1 MAKPT
6 IFQRV
11 ATVRR
16 WSESA
21 KRKSDEQMSRIVEKY
36 QTEFLNPFC
45 RKHRLNLRKG
55 NGRYWFEDDLGR
67 AIFDSHDAS
76 RSGWTCLYPVFP
88 VLEMPDLRRGCI
100 GNRLK
105 SFNGIEPANRPRV
118 ERVRLKLASFLSKKE
133 IDARVHAHGMGQ
145 DETRDLFVA
154 WLVEQGATELVS
166 KIKANGGW
174 PPIPKKVR
182 GA

>member
-1 MAKPT
+1 MVKPT

-11 ATVRR
+11 ETVRR
-16 WSESA
+16 RAEGSA
-21 KRKSDEQMSRIVEKY
+21 RKYDEQMARIVEKY

-45 RKHRLNLRKG
+45 RKHRLNIQKS
-55 NGRYWFEDDLGR
+55 NGRYWFEDNLGQ
-67 AIFDSHDAS
+67 AIFDTHDAS
-76 RSGWTCLYPVFP
+76 RSGWVCLYPVFP
-88 VLEMPDLRRGCI
+88 VLEMSDLRRGCL

-105 SFNGIEPANRPRV
+105 SFNGIEPANRPRA
-118 ERVRLKLASFLSKKE
+118 ERVRSKSANSLGKKE
-133 IDARVHAHGMGQ
+133 VDARVHAHGMGQ
-145 DETRDLFVA
+145 EETRDLFVA